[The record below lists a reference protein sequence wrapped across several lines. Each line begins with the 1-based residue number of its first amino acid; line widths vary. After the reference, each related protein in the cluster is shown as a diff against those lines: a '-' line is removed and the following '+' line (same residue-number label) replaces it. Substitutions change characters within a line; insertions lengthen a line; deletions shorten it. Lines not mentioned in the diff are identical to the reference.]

1 MLTPIGPLLTP
12 GTYGGPPSGAPHPHD
27 PRVNEYASTR
37 REPHRKPTKGPPAR
51 VRSRMRGS
59 NLQGFLV
66 LGHKHPIFRGNAP
79 SARYVI
85 FDISTA
91 QLNLLPG
98 VHMLPINALVLR
110 ESGCSHTGVR
120 APGYLF

>member
-1 MLTPIGPLLTP
+1 MQ
-12 GTYGGPPSGAPHPHD
+12 
-27 PRVNEYASTR
+27 
-37 REPHRKPTKGPPAR
+37 
-51 VRSRMRGS
+51 GS
-59 NLQGFLV
+59 NLLGALV
-66 LGHKHPIFRGNAP
+66 LVLFFDFRNKHFRGNAP

-110 ESGCSHTGVR
+110 ESGD
-120 APGYLF
+120 LF